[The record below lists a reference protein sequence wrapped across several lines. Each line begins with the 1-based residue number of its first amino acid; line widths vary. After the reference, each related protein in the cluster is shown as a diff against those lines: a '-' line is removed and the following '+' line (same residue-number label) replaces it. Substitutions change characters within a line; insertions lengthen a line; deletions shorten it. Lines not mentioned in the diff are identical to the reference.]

1 MKHMTFFSWLRL
13 LVPAAFLLLG
23 CGAGPAE
30 SEPAE
35 SEVGVLQQQLCS
47 NAGLVSDAP
56 SYRATPGTVVNWT
69 ATASCALP
77 NPEYS
82 FWFQD
87 TTGVWTNAQPYSSS
101 NSYAWN
107 TAGLANGNYNWSVWV
122 REAGSSTPNNQW
134 ETYRG
139 VPFQVNTSP
148 ACTGGVA
155 SGSPTGSTAPGVPV
169 TWTASA
175 SSCTSTEYRFYLL
188 PPGGSYAL
196 ARDWSTSPTFVW
208 DTTGATNGTWTASVW
223 MRSVGSTATPETY
236 ATAYHTI
243 SASGPCS
250 SASVTEPSGGS
261 GVAGTTV
268 NWTVSASPCSSAEYQ
283 YWILPPGGSYAIAQA
298 WSTSPTFAWNTT
310 GKAPGQYW
318 LSVWVRSPGWSTSA
332 YETYAAAPY
341 NILGSAKC
349 TGGAVVASPSSP
361 STLGTIVTVTAS
373 ASTCSSPEYQ
383 FYYLPPGGTYSVV
396 QPWSPNPN
404 YVWNTSTASSGV
416 SSFSVHMRQQG
427 STLYN
432 ETVGQMYYALNYTAA
447 PPAGSSLASGIFHSC
462 ALRADATVNCWG
474 HNNYGQIGNAT
485 LVDAATP
492 VAVTG
497 LSGATAVGAGYN
509 HSCAVIAGGAVSCW
523 GLGSSGQLGS
533 GSTSDSLS
541 PVAVSG
547 LTGATSVVGGAAH
560 TCARLS
566 DGTARCWGYSSQG
579 AIGNGSLGISTT
591 PVTVTGLTGAV
602 QLAAGYYH
610 SCALLTDGTVKCW
623 GGNGFGQLG
632 NGTTTNS
639 TSPVTVSGL
648 KDVKALAASSSSTCA
663 LLYSG
668 MVKCWGYNANGQLGN
683 GSTTSS
689 STPVLV
695 SGLTTATSIGSAPDD
710 ACAVLADGTAKCWG
724 AGPFG
729 ELGNGS
735 ATSSSIPVTVA
746 GLAGAVSIAPG
757 WHHTCALLGDA
768 SGRCWGASVQGEL
781 GDGNKT
787 SSFTPVV
794 VAFP

>member
-1 MKHMTFFSWLRL
+1 MKQITFCSWLRL
-13 LVPAAFLLLG
+13 LVPMAGLLLG

-30 SEPAE
+30 SE
-35 SEVGVLQQQLCS
+35 VGVLQEELCS
-47 NAGLVSDAP
+47 DISLVSDVP

-69 ATASCALP
+69 ATGSCSLP

-82 FWFQD
+82 FWYQD
-87 TTGVWTNAQPYSSS
+87 TTGVWTNARPYSSS

-107 TAGLANGNYNWSVWV
+107 TTGLANGNYNWSVWA
-122 REAGSSTPNNQW
+122 REAGSTTSAW
-134 ETYRG
+134 ETSTG
-139 VPFQVNTSP
+139 LPFQVNTSP
-148 ACTGGVA
+148 ACTGGLA
-155 SGSPTGSTAPGVPV
+155 SASPTASTAPGVPV

-175 SSCTSTEYRFYLL
+175 SSCTSTEYRFWLA
-188 PPGGSYAL
+188 PPGGGYAM
-196 ARDWSTSPTFVW
+196 AQDWSTSPTFVW
-208 DTTGATNGTWTASVW
+208 DTTGAANGTWTMSVW

-283 YWILPPGGSYAIAQA
+283 YWIQPPGGGYSIAQA
-298 WSTSPTFAWNTT
+298 WSTSPTFAWDTT

-318 LSVWVRSPGWSTSA
+318 LSVWVRSPGWSASA
-332 YETYAAAPY
+332 YETWTAAAY
-341 NILGSAKC
+341 NVLGSAKC
-349 TGGAVVASPSSP
+349 TGGAVVASPTSP
-361 STLGTIVTVTAS
+361 SILGTTVTLTAS
-373 ASTCSSPEYQ
+373 AATCSSPEYQ
-383 FYYLPPGGTYSVV
+383 FYYQPPGGTYSVV
-396 QPWSPNPN
+396 QPWSPSPT
-404 YVWNTSTASSGV
+404 YVWNTSTASSGL

-427 STLYN
+427 SNLYN
-432 ETVGQMYYALNYTAA
+432 ETVGQTYYTLTYTAV
-447 PPAGSSLASGIFHSC
+447 PPATNTLASGQYHSC

-474 HNNYGQIGNAT
+474 LNTSGQGGNGT
-485 LVDAATP
+485 QTNAAAP
-492 VAVTG
+492 VAVSG
-497 LSGATAVGAGYN
+497 LTGATAIGAGYN
-509 HSCAVIAGGAVSCW
+509 HSCAVSAGGAVSCW
-523 GLGSSGQLGS
+523 GMGSSGQLGN
-533 GSTSDSLS
+533 GSTSDSTS

-579 AIGNGSLGISTT
+579 AIGNGSLSSSTT

-602 QLAAGYYH
+602 QLLAGYYH

-648 KDVKALAASSSSTCA
+648 KDVKAIAASSSSNCA
-663 LLYSG
+663 LITDG
-668 MVKCWGYNANGQLGN
+668 TVKCWGYNGNGQLGN

-695 SGLTTATSIGSAPDD
+695 SGLTTATSIGRGPD
-710 ACAVLADGTAKCWG
+710 ATCAVLADGTAKCWG

-735 ATSSSIPVTVA
+735 ATSSSIPVTVT

-768 SGRCWGASVQGEL
+768 SGRCWGSSVEGEL
-781 GDGNKT
+781 GDGLKT
-787 SSFTPVV
+787 ASFTPVV